1 MAIIGIVYGKNKS
14 RKKKSQIPND
24 FAKKPT
30 MQIKHPR
37 VLELNDEE
45 EIFLASPL
53 TPRREIG

>member
-1 MAIIGIVYGKNKS
+1 MAIIGIVYGINKS

-30 MQIKHPR
+30 TQIKHTR

>member
-1 MAIIGIVYGKNKS
+1 MAIVGIVYGINKI

-30 MQIKHPR
+30 MQIKHTR

>member
-1 MAIIGIVYGKNKS
+1 MEKI
-14 RKKKSQIPND
+14 KKSQIPND

-30 MQIKHPR
+30 MQIKHTR

>member
-1 MAIIGIVYGKNKS
+1 MAIMEKIKVERKS
-14 RKKKSQIPND
+14 HKSQTILQ
-24 FAKKPT
+24 KKPT
-30 MQIKHPR
+30 MQIKHTR